1 MSALEKYKYFAR
13 IGNGW
18 ILYSFVVLV
27 RYLEK
32 PLDFQVQF
40 SWREW
45 RKIRFCIVSHIFL
58 NRETKTKKSPLFR
71 HNHHRNLMVG
81 WFFRRYRY
89 LYHAPHNLNSTTIL
103 SLITISGFM
112 VYENFCPEIVRYPF
126 FSYRHHL
133 WTRTYQRVVK
143 SNANLDITMI
153 C

>member
-1 MSALEKYKYFAR
+1 M
-13 IGNGW
+13 
-18 ILYSFVVLV
+18 VLV
-27 RYLEK
+27 SFGKTLR
-32 PLDFQVQF
+32 F
-40 SWREW
+40 SSSILL
-45 RKIRFCIVSHIFL
+45 KKMTQNSILHCSHIFL

-143 SNANLDITMI
+143 SNANLDIRMI